1 MMSEK
6 ILFVDDEANVLSALK
21 RQFRKQY
28 AVSTAASGAEGLQK
42 IAKEGPYAVIV
53 SDMQMP
59 EMNGIQFLQVAQQMA
74 PESVRLMLTG
84 NADQQTAVD
93 AVNKGCVFSFY
104 TKPCAPEAMSQAI
117 EKAVDQYHLIT
128 AERELLEGT
137 LNGSVKLLMDMLS
150 MMAPDVFGKTVAI
163 QEMVGKLLD
172 SLELEDTWNLKLAAM
187 LSNIACVTLP
197 PETLAKTWSDKT
209 LSDQEKCMIIR
220 LPETGKNLIS
230 NIPRLEK
237 VSEIIFYQHK
247 LFNGKGF
254 PVDDCSGENIPQESR
269 ILKILHDLEDYKAQG
284 LGVVPAL
291 KRMAADYGSYDPNIL
306 NEVVRVFSSDDNTVT
321 SNTVINTTL
330 NGLQPG
336 HVLASNIEN
345 VEGKLLFAAGHKIT
359 GTIIE
364 RLLNYHQIT
373 KLKEPIQIIV
383 NDHNDSS
390 SEAMG
395 VAV

>member
-1 MMSEK
+1 MPEK

-28 AVSTAASGAEGLQK
+28 AVSTAEGGAEALKMISQ
-42 IAKEGPYAVIV
+42 EGPFSVIV

-104 TKPCAPEAMSQAI
+104 TKPCTPEVMSQAI
-117 EKAVDQYHLIT
+117 EKAVDQYRLIT

-150 MMAPDVFGKTVAI
+150 MVAPDVFGKTVVI
-163 QEMVGKLLD
+163 QEMVGKLMD
-172 SLELEDTWNLKLAAM
+172 SFYQGDTWNLNLAAM

-197 PETLAKTWSDKT
+197 PETLAKIGSNKT
-209 LSDQEKCMIIR
+209 LSPQEKLMITR
-220 LPETGKNLIS
+220 LPEVGRNLIS
-230 NIPRLEK
+230 NIPRLEL
-237 VSEIIFYQHK
+237 VAEIIFYQHK
-247 LFNGKGF
+247 LFNGSGF
-254 PVDDCSGENIPQESR
+254 PADDRSGENIPLESR
-269 ILKILHDLEDYKAQG
+269 ILKVLHDLEDYKSQG
-284 LGVVPAL
+284 LEANQAL
-291 KRMAADYGSYDPNIL
+291 KHMAAATGSYDPTIL
-306 NEVVRVFSSDDNTVT
+306 NEVARIFAHNANAVA
-321 SNTVINTTL
+321 SNTIINTTL
-330 NGLQPG
+330 SGLQPG

-345 VEGKLLFAAGHKIT
+345 MEGKLLYSAGHKIT
-359 GTIIE
+359 GTMIE

-373 KLKEPIQIIV
+373 KLKEPIQVSV
-383 NDHNDSS
+383 NEQGDGPSD
-390 SEAMG
+390 AMD
-395 VAV
+395 VAI

>member
-1 MMSEK
+1 MSEK

-28 AVSTAASGAEGLQK
+28 AVSTAESGANGLQK
-42 IAKEGPYAVIV
+42 IAKEGPYAVII

-84 NADQQTAVD
+84 NADQKTAID

-104 TKPCAPEAMSQAI
+104 TKPCAPEIMSQAI
-117 EKAVDQYHLIT
+117 EKAIDQYHLIT

-150 MMAPDVFGKTVAI
+150 MVAPDAFGKTVAI
-163 QEMVGKLLD
+163 QEMVGKLLNSFD
-172 SLELEDTWNLKLAAM
+172 LEDTWNLKLAAM

-197 PETLAKTWSDKT
+197 PETLAKTWT
-209 LSDQEKCMIIR
+209 NNALSPQEKLMITR
-220 LPETGKNLIS
+220 LPEVGKNLIS
-230 NIPRLEK
+230 NIPRLER
-237 VSEIIFYQHK
+237 VSEIIYYQHK
-247 LFNGKGF
+247 LFSGGGF
-254 PVDDCSGENIPQESR
+254 PENNCSGEDIPQESR
-269 ILKILHDLEDYKAQG
+269 ILKILHDIEDFKAQG
-284 LGVVPAL
+284 LGVLPAL
-291 KRMAADYGSYDPNIL
+291 KRMSASHGNYDPNIL
-306 NEVVRVFSSDDNTVT
+306 NEVIRVFSNSENTVM

-330 NGLQPG
+330 NRLQPG
-336 HVLASNIEN
+336 HVLAANIES

-359 GTIIE
+359 NTIIE
-364 RLLNYHQIT
+364 RLLNYQQIT
-373 KLKEPIQIIV
+373 KLKEPIQVSV
-383 NDHNDSS
+383 NYHNDNSP
-390 SEAMG
+390 EAMD